1 VAIRQMKLRTAGASP
16 FSRKV
21 MAFAHEA
28 GIWGLIET
36 VETNYED
43 PESGLWNE
51 NPLGRVPTL
60 VVTNNNILQGSSV
73 ICQFLG
79 SLSDKRELIPS
90 EGDGRWRALNGEA
103 LSDGLCEAAIAIQRE
118 LSRASEIR
126 SQLWIDRQK
135 NKVTKTINWINT
147 HWELPSNIPSIDLIA
162 LSCTL
167 NWIDYRLHNE
177 LGAWHQANNR
187 LSNWLRDF
195 SKRPS
200 MLQTRP
206 PPSPG

>member
-1 VAIRQMKLRTAGASP
+1 MKLRTAGVSP

-28 GIWGLIET
+28 GILGLIET

-60 VVTNNNILQGSSV
+60 VVTDNKILQGSSV

-90 EGDGRWRALNGEA
+90 EGDARWRALNGEA

-118 LSRASEIR
+118 LSRPSEIR
-126 SQLWIDRQK
+126 SQPWIDRQK
-135 NKVTKTINWINT
+135 NKVSKTIHWINT
-147 HWELPSNIPSIDLIA
+147 HWELPSDIPSIDLIA

-177 LGAWHQANNR
+177 LGAWHQANIR
-187 LSNWLRDF
+187 LSDWLRDF
-195 SKRPS
+195 SNRPS
-200 MLQTRP
+200 MMQTRP
-206 PPSPG
+206 PPSNG